1 MYLKTPSIPN
11 DAPSSSPQ
19 WKIWR
24 KGTHYY
30 GSIFRQKQ
38 NLPDIPDSCAPS
50 RGRNKLTS
58 DSTNLTAAE
67 IATQIKE
74 KRISAVQV
82 AEAHLKRSEKIGAA
96 LNSWIK
102 LDSEGAL
109 KAAQEV
115 DAAIARGD
123 DPGPMAGVPI
133 GLKDLIDMKGLPTT
147 AGSIIDKENVAEADA
162 LLARKIRQAGGVI
175 LGKLNLHEY
184 AFGPTGH
191 NPHYGDQKNPWDTE
205 RITGGSSGG
214 SGNSVATGQVSM
226 AIGSDTGGSI
236 RIPASLCGVIGHK
249 PTHGLVTK
257 SDCAPLSW
265 SLDSFGPL
273 ARSAQDCALMMS
285 AIAGHDPADASS
297 IAGNTPDFI
306 GALSK
311 PIEEFR
317 IGHAREYYEQR
328 SEPPVAEAV
337 NNLAKALQELGAE
350 VVEIEIPDVE
360 TAFHASAVLMVSEA
374 AAVHEKNIREKAQD
388 FDPAVLER
396 IRPGFFIPATSYI
409 QALRFRE
416 QWTKRICK
424 DVYGRVDLILSAATP
439 IPAAL
444 RSQSTGTVR
453 GKEVEI
459 RTLMISLTRLWN
471 FLGGPSTAF
480 PAGMSEEG
488 LPLGAQIMGAPFADH
503 HTLALVHQL
512 EKRGVVKVER
522 PPL

>member
-1 MYLKTPSIPN
+1 LTN
-11 DAPSSSPQ
+11 
-19 WKIWR
+19 
-24 KGTHYY
+24 
-30 GSIFRQKQ
+30 
-38 NLPDIPDSCAPS
+38 NLT
-50 RGRNKLTS
+50 K
-58 DSTNLTAAE
+58 LTAAE
-67 IATQIKE
+67 IVAQIKE
-74 KRISAVQV
+74 KRISAVEV
-82 AEAHLKRSEKIGAA
+82 TEAHLERSEKIGAA

-102 LDSEGAL
+102 LDPEGAL
-109 KAAQEV
+109 KTARDV
-115 DAAIARGD
+115 DAAIARGE
-123 DPGPMAGVPI
+123 DPGTMAGAPI
-133 GLKDLIDMKGLPTT
+133 GLKDLIDMEGLPTT
-147 AGSIIDKENVAEADA
+147 AGSIIDNHAVADSDA

-175 LGKLNLHEY
+175 LGKLNLHEF

-205 RITGGSSGG
+205 RVTGGSSGG
-214 SGNSVATGQVSM
+214 SGNSVATGQVSI

-257 SDCAPLSW
+257 SNCAPLSW

-273 ARSAQDCALMMS
+273 ARSAQDCAIMMS

-297 IAGNTPDFI
+297 TVGNPPDFM
-306 GALSK
+306 GALNK

-317 IGHAREYYEQR
+317 IGLAREYYEHR

-337 NNLAKALQELGAE
+337 NNLAKAIQELGAE
-350 VVEIEIPDVE
+350 VVEIQIPDVE
-360 TAFHASAVLMVSEA
+360 TAFHAAAVLMVSEA
-374 AAVHEKNIREKAQD
+374 AAVHENNIRNHAQD

-416 QWTKRICK
+416 QWTKRICRE
-424 DVYGRVDLILSAATP
+424 VYGEVDLVLSAATP

-480 PAGMSEEG
+480 PSGMSKEG

-503 HTLALVHQL
+503 HTLAFVHQL
-512 EKRGVVKVER
+512 EKNGVVKVEK

>member
-1 MYLKTPSIPN
+1 M
-11 DAPSSSPQ
+11 
-19 WKIWR
+19 
-24 KGTHYY
+24 
-30 GSIFRQKQ
+30 
-38 NLPDIPDSCAPS
+38 
-50 RGRNKLTS
+50 TS
-58 DSTNLTAAE
+58 DITTLTAAE
-67 IATQIKE
+67 IVTQIKE
-74 KRISAVQV
+74 RTISAVEV
-82 AEAHLKRSEKIGAA
+82 TEAHLERSEKIGEA

-123 DPGPMAGVPI
+123 DPGPMAGAPI
-133 GLKDLIDMKGLPTT
+133 GLKDLIDMEGLPTT
-147 AGSIIDKENVAEADA
+147 AGSIIDKNNVADSDA
-162 LLARKIRQAGGVI
+162 LLARKIRRAGGVI
-175 LGKLNLHEY
+175 LGKLNLHEF

-191 NPHYGDQKNPWDTE
+191 NPHYGDQKNPWDTD
-205 RITGGSSGG
+205 RVTGGSSGG
-214 SGNSVATGQVSM
+214 SGNSVATGQVSI

-257 SDCAPLSW
+257 SNCAPLSW

-273 ARSAQDCALMMS
+273 ARSARDCALMMS

-297 IAGNTPDFI
+297 IACEPLDFM
-306 GALSK
+306 GALNK

-337 NNLAKALQELGAE
+337 NNLAKTLQEMGAK
-350 VVEIEIPDVE
+350 VVDIEIPDVE
-360 TAFHASAVLMVSEA
+360 TAFHAAAVLMVSEA
-374 AAVHEKNIREKAQD
+374 AAVHEKNIRDNAQD

-416 QWTKRICK
+416 QWTKQVCRE
-424 DVYGRVDLILSAATP
+424 VYGQVDLVLSAATP
-439 IPAAL
+439 VPAAL

-471 FLGGPSTAF
+471 FLGGSSTAF
-480 PAGMSEEG
+480 PSGMSEEG

-512 EKRGVVKVER
+512 EKMGVVKVEM

>member
-1 MYLKTPSIPN
+1 MTN
-11 DAPSSSPQ
+11 
-19 WKIWR
+19 
-24 KGTHYY
+24 
-30 GSIFRQKQ
+30 
-38 NLPDIPDSCAPS
+38 NL
-50 RGRNKLTS
+50 
-58 DSTNLTAAE
+58 TNLTAAE
-67 IATQIKE
+67 VVARIKG
-74 KRISAVQV
+74 KTISAV
-82 AEAHLKRSEKIGAA
+82 EITKAHLERSEKTGKA

-102 LDSEGAL
+102 LDAEGAL
-109 KAAQEV
+109 STAQEI

-123 DPGPMAGVPI
+123 DPGPMAGAPI
-133 GLKDLIDMKGLPTT
+133 GLKDLIDMEGLPTT
-147 AGSIIDKENVAEADA
+147 AGSIIDKENIADSDS
-162 LLARKIRQAGGVI
+162 LLARKIRSAGGVI

-205 RITGGSSGG
+205 RVTGGSSGG
-214 SGNSVATGQVSM
+214 SGNSVATGQVSI

-257 SDCAPLSW
+257 SNCAPLSW

-285 AIAGHDPADASS
+285 AIAGHDPTDASS
-297 IAGNTPDFI
+297 IAGNPPDFMT
-306 GALSK
+306 ALSK

-317 IGHAREYYEQR
+317 VGHAREYYEQR
-328 SEPPVAEAV
+328 SEPAVAEAV
-337 NNLAKALQELGAE
+337 NNLVEKLQELGAE
-350 VVEIEIPDVE
+350 VVDIKIPDVE
-360 TAFHASAVLMVSEA
+360 SAFHAAAVLMVSEA
-374 AAVHEKNIREKAQD
+374 AAVHEKNIRENAHD

-424 DVYGRVDLILSAATP
+424 EVFGEVDLVLSAATP
-439 IPAAL
+439 IPAAW

-480 PAGMSEEG
+480 PSGMSEEG
-488 LPLGAQIMGAPFADH
+488 LPLGAQIMGAPFSDH
-503 HTLALVHQL
+503 HTLAFVHQL
-512 EKRGVVKVER
+512 EQRGVVKVEK
-522 PPL
+522 PPV

>member
-1 MYLKTPSIPN
+1 MTN
-11 DAPSSSPQ
+11 DFT
-19 WKIWR
+19 K
-24 KGTHYY
+24 
-30 GSIFRQKQ
+30 
-38 NLPDIPDSCAPS
+38 
-50 RGRNKLTS
+50 
-58 DSTNLTAAE
+58 LTAAE
-67 IATQIKE
+67 IVAQIKE
-74 KRISAVQV
+74 KKVSAVEV
-82 AEAHLKRSEKIGAA
+82 ATAHLERSEKIGPV

-102 LDSEGAL
+102 LDPEGTL
-109 KAAQEV
+109 KTAQEV
-115 DAAIARGD
+115 DTAIARGD
-123 DPGPMAGVPI
+123 NPGPMAGAPI
-133 GLKDLIDMKGLPTT
+133 GLKDLINMKGLPTT
-147 AGSIIDKENVAEADA
+147 AGSIIDKENVACADA
-162 LLARKIRQAGGVI
+162 LLTRKIRQAGGVI

-214 SGNSVATGQVSM
+214 SGNSVATGQVSI

-249 PTHGLVTK
+249 PTHGFVTK
-257 SDCAPLSW
+257 SNCAPLSW

-297 IAGNTPDFI
+297 IAGGLPDFI
-306 GALSK
+306 GALNK

-337 NNLAKALQELGAE
+337 SNLAHEIQALGAE
-350 VVEIEIPDVE
+350 VVEVEIPDVE
-360 TAFHASAVLMVSEA
+360 TAFHAATILMVSEA
-374 AAVHEKNIREKAQD
+374 AAVHENNIRDNAED

-424 DVYGRVDLILSAATP
+424 EVYGEVDLVLSAATP

-444 RSQSTGTVR
+444 RSHSSGTVR
-453 GKEVEI
+453 GEKIEI
-459 RTLMISLTRLWN
+459 RTLMTSLTRLWN

-480 PAGMSEEG
+480 PSGMSEAG

-503 HTLALVHQL
+503 HTLAFVHQL
-512 EKRGVVKVER
+512 EKRGVVKVEK

>member
-1 MYLKTPSIPN
+1 MAN
-11 DAPSSSPQ
+11 
-19 WKIWR
+19 
-24 KGTHYY
+24 
-30 GSIFRQKQ
+30 
-38 NLPDIPDSCAPS
+38 
-50 RGRNKLTS
+50 
-58 DSTNLTAAE
+58 DSTTLTAAE
-67 IATQIKE
+67 IVSQIKE
-74 KRISAVQV
+74 KRMSAVEV
-82 AEAHLKRSEKIGAA
+82 TEAHLEHSEKIGKVM
-96 LNSWIK
+96 NSWIK
-102 LDSEGAL
+102 LDPEGAL
-109 KAAQEV
+109 KAAREV
-115 DAAIARGD
+115 DAAIARGE
-123 DPGPMAGVPI
+123 DPGPMAGAPI
-133 GLKDLIDMKGLPTT
+133 GLKDLIDMEGLPTT
-147 AGSIIDKENVAEADA
+147 AGSIIDNHTVADSDA

-175 LGKLNLHEY
+175 LGKLNLHEF

-205 RITGGSSGG
+205 RVTGGSSGG
-214 SGNSVATGQVSM
+214 SGNSVATGQVSI

-257 SDCAPLSW
+257 SNCAPLSW

-273 ARSAQDCALMMS
+273 ARSARDCALMMS
-285 AIAGHDPADASS
+285 AIAGHDPDDASS
-297 IAGNTPDFI
+297 IACDPPDFM
-306 GALSK
+306 GALDK

-337 NNLAKALQELGAE
+337 NNLARVVQELGAK
-350 VVEIEIPDVE
+350 VVEVEIPDVE
-360 TAFHASAVLMVSEA
+360 TAFHAAAVVMVSEA
-374 AAVHEKNIREKAQD
+374 AAVHENNIRDNAQN

-416 QWTKRICK
+416 QWTKRICRE
-424 DVYGRVDLILSAATP
+424 VYGEVDLVLSAATP

-444 RSQSTGTVR
+444 RSQSSGMVR

-480 PAGMSEEG
+480 PSGMSEEG
-488 LPLGAQIMGAPFADH
+488 LPLGAQIMGAPFSDH
-503 HTLALVHQL
+503 HTLAFVHQL
-512 EKRGVVKVER
+512 EKNGVVKVEK

>member
-1 MYLKTPSIPN
+1 MTN
-11 DAPSSSPQ
+11 D
-19 WKIWR
+19 
-24 KGTHYY
+24 
-30 GSIFRQKQ
+30 
-38 NLPDIPDSCAPS
+38 L
-50 RGRNKLTS
+50 
-58 DSTNLTAAE
+58 TNLTAAE
-67 IATQIKE
+67 ITAQIKE
-74 KRISAVQV
+74 KRISAKEVT
-82 AEAHLKRSEKIGAA
+82 EAHLEHSKKIGAG

-102 LDSEGAL
+102 LDPEGSL
-109 KAAQEV
+109 KSAQEV

-123 DPGPMAGVPI
+123 DPGPMAGAPI

-147 AGSIIDKENVAEADA
+147 AGSIIDKDKIADEDA
-162 LLARKIRQAGGVI
+162 LLARRIRQAGGVI

-184 AFGPTGH
+184 AFGPTGL

-205 RITGGSSGG
+205 RVTGGSSGG
-214 SGNSVATGQVSM
+214 SGNSVATGQVSI

-257 SDCAPLSW
+257 SNCAPLSW

-273 ARSAQDCALMMS
+273 ARSAQDCAIMMS

-297 IAGNTPDFI
+297 IAGDPPDFI
-306 GALSK
+306 GALNK

-317 IGHAREYYEQR
+317 IGLARDYYEQR

-337 NNLAKALQELGAE
+337 NNLVKKIQELGAE
-350 VVEIEIPDVE
+350 VVEVEIPDVE
-360 TAFHASAVLMVSEA
+360 TAFHAAAVLMVSEA
-374 AAVHEKNIREKAQD
+374 ASVHENNIRNHAQD

-396 IRPGFFIPATSYI
+396 IRPGFFISATSYI

-424 DVYGRVDLILSAATP
+424 EVYGEVDLVLSAATP

-480 PAGMSEEG
+480 PSGMSEEG

-503 HTLALVHQL
+503 HTLAFVHKL
-512 EKRGVVKVER
+512 EKNGVVKVEK
-522 PPL
+522 PPV

>member
-1 MYLKTPSIPN
+1 M
-11 DAPSSSPQ
+11 A
-19 WKIWR
+19 
-24 KGTHYY
+24 
-30 GSIFRQKQ
+30 
-38 NLPDIPDSCAPS
+38 DI
-50 RGRNKLTS
+50 LT
-58 DSTNLTAAE
+58 TLTAAE
-67 IATQIKE
+67 IAARIKE
-74 KRISAVQV
+74 RTISAAEVT
-82 AEAHLKRSEKIGAA
+82 EAHLERSEKIGEA

-115 DAAIARGD
+115 DDAISRGD
-123 DPGPMAGVPI
+123 DPGSMAGAPI
-133 GLKDLIDMKGLPTT
+133 GLKDLIDMEGLPTT
-147 AGSIIDKENVAEADA
+147 AGSIIDKENVADSDA
-162 LLARKIRQAGGVI
+162 LLARKIRRAGGVI
-175 LGKLNLHEY
+175 LGKLNLHEF

-191 NPHYGDQKNPWDTE
+191 NPHYGDQKNPWDTQ
-205 RITGGSSGG
+205 RVTGGSSGG
-214 SGNSVATGQVSM
+214 SGNSVATGQVSI

-257 SDCAPLSW
+257 SNCAPLSW

-273 ARSAQDCALMMS
+273 ARSARDCALMMS

-297 IAGNTPDFI
+297 IACEPPDFM

-337 NNLAKALQELGAE
+337 NNLAKTLQKMGAK
-350 VVEIEIPDVE
+350 VVDVEIPDVE
-360 TAFHASAVLMVSEA
+360 TAFHAAAVLMVSEA
-374 AAVHEKNIREKAQD
+374 AAVHEKNIRENAQD

-396 IRPGFFIPATSYI
+396 IRPGFFISATSYI

-416 QWTKRICK
+416 QWTKQICK
-424 DVYGRVDLILSAATP
+424 EVYGQVDLVLSAATP
-439 IPAAL
+439 VPAAL
-444 RSQSTGTVR
+444 HSQSTGTVR

-480 PAGMSEEG
+480 PSGMSEEG

-503 HTLALVHQL
+503 HTLAFVHQL
-512 EKRGVVKVER
+512 EKTGVVKVEV
-522 PPL
+522 PLL

>member
-1 MYLKTPSIPN
+1 M
-11 DAPSSSPQ
+11 A
-19 WKIWR
+19 
-24 KGTHYY
+24 
-30 GSIFRQKQ
+30 
-38 NLPDIPDSCAPS
+38 DI
-50 RGRNKLTS
+50 LT
-58 DSTNLTAAE
+58 TLTAAE
-67 IATQIKE
+67 IVARIKE
-74 KRISAVQV
+74 RTISAVEV
-82 AEAHLKRSEKIGAA
+82 TEAHLERSEKTGEA

-109 KAAQEV
+109 KTAQEV

-123 DPGPMAGVPI
+123 DPGPMAGAPI
-133 GLKDLIDMKGLPTT
+133 GLKDLIDMEGLPTT
-147 AGSIIDKENVAEADA
+147 AGSIIDKNNVAESDS
-162 LLARKIRQAGGVI
+162 LLARKIRSAGGVI
-175 LGKLNLHEY
+175 LGKLNLHEF

-191 NPHYGDQKNPWDTE
+191 NPHYGDQKNPWDTD

-214 SGNSVATGQVSM
+214 SGNSVATGQVSI

-257 SDCAPLSW
+257 SNCAPLSW

-297 IAGNTPDFI
+297 IACDPLDFI

-337 NNLAKALQELGAE
+337 NNLAKTLQELGAE
-350 VVEIEIPDVE
+350 VVDIKIPDVD
-360 TAFHASAVLMVSEA
+360 TAFHAAAVLMVSEA
-374 AAVHEKNIREKAQD
+374 AAVHEKDIRDNAQD
-388 FDPAVLER
+388 FDPPVLER

-416 QWTKRICK
+416 QWTKRICRE
-424 DVYGRVDLILSAATP
+424 VYGQVDLVLSATTP
-439 IPAAL
+439 VPAAL
-444 RSQSTGTVR
+444 HSQSTGTVR

-471 FLGGPSTAF
+471 FLGGPATAF
-480 PAGMSEEG
+480 PSGMSEGG

-512 EKRGVVKVER
+512 EKMGVVKVEM